1 MQGALE
7 GFHTW
12 LEPDFLLVNGSLLAV
27 AASLILVDRLR
38 RRRLRRA
45 APHPLWVG
53 AAHPVTAANPVD
65 PDPA

>member
-38 RRRLRRA
+38 LRRLRRA
-45 APHPLWVG
+45 APHRSGWAP
-53 AAHPVTAANPVD
+53 PTR
-65 PDPA
+65 